1 MPTQTF
7 TPTQTF
13 SATGSYQEN
22 GDVSDATVLQDV
34 AEKTMSNV
42 AFLLGSASG
51 ATPQAVRK
59 IATVDD
65 LAALKAIAAADRRDR
80 DYCALDSNKRIYQ
93 FDSASAATGDD
104 YAVVTPAA
112 GTGRWILDASAVPA
126 STTLRRLSSA
136 LAWTLPVG
144 DITIV
149 ASGANGRILQG
160 GGSAYI
166 DVWGTEFTDLNP
178 GDIITSIELAGNANV
193 GGGGANIVAVFY
205 KVVAALAATTPT
217 VTVLGTLTIAA
228 GAGNTNTTAN
238 AAPLPI
244 TIASGE
250 KIVVVIT
257 CDTQGGAKQVY
268 HYWVAINGTRSYIT
282 E

>member
-80 DYCALDSNKRIYQ
+80 DYCVLDSNKRIYQ

-126 STTLRRLSSA
+126 TTTKTWCRLGIEA
-136 LAWTLPVG
+136 LNEF
-144 DITIV
+144 DITRGARGIALGISTWD
-149 ASGANGRILQG
+149 ASCTG
-160 GGSAYI
+160 
-166 DVWGTEFTDLNP
+166 
-178 GDIITSIELAGNANV
+178 TSIFVTFDQQDFNPDDVVTSVTIIGIHGNNADSMTATLYKYLSTEGDTAIVPTALGNGTKTASTAAYSFNV
-193 GGGGANIVAVFY
+193 NTTDTTAPSGTTSISYAVKIDLTVTTGISIY
-205 KVVAALAATTPT
+205 KVSL
-217 VTVLGTLTIAA
+217 
-228 GAGNTNTTAN
+228 
-238 AAPLPI
+238 
-244 TIASGE
+244 
-250 KIVVVIT
+250 
-257 CDTQGGAKQVY
+257 
-268 HYWVAINGTRSYIT
+268 NGTRAYIT
-282 E
+282 Q